1 MRPTFCIGNETRA
14 AFVAAMPTQPFG
26 QPRAPLSPS
35 AGHGF
40 SRSSQPF
47 KASFSARLTNTGQIN
62 SWKPMKEATRSGA
75 PLPVHMR
82 PDWNGRAPVWE
93 QRIPQWDQQK
103 GMPASRYKAPPP
115 SRSSTFNPY
124 ESTVS
129 MQSPA
134 KSQVV
139 TRDWSL
145 LFSPGRVDSLVRR
158 PWPEYEPESSAAVG
172 RRWTGC
178 NLGRLYEHVAPSSSP
193 VDSYSPSPSQSDL
206 MGASFNTLSM
216 SPSQQSMPMSPVA
229 YRDF

>member
-1 MRPTFCIGNETRA
+1 MMSSLPKLAVTMLFIATAAAYTPTLRLPTPTIYSRTAIHAISMGGVSDRMANDGLLYDGWGAKGLETLNSTATLQQLAEDREISRYDA
-14 AFVAAMPTQPFG
+14 VLIVAARAKEKAYQSVDEEEGRGYIGSSFG
-26 QPRAPLSPS
+26 GPMGAGARKPL
-35 AGHGF
+35 
-40 SRSSQPF
+40 
-47 KASFSARLTNTGQIN
+47 
-62 SWKPMKEATRSGA
+62 
-75 PLPVHMR
+75 
-82 PDWNGRAPVWE
+82 
-93 QRIPQWDQQK
+93 
-103 GMPASRYKAPPP
+103 
-115 SRSSTFNPY
+115 
-124 ESTVS
+124 
-129 MQSPA
+129 PA

>member
-1 MRPTFCIGNETRA
+1 
-14 AFVAAMPTQPFG
+14 MPTQPFG

-40 SRSSQPF
+40 SRSTQPF

-62 SWKPMKEATRSGA
+62 SWKPMKEATKLRASARAHAAGLEWSRSRLGA
-75 PLPVHMR
+75 AHSTVGPA
-82 PDWNGRAPVWE
+82 RAC
-93 QRIPQWDQQK
+93 RRR
-103 GMPASRYKAPPP
+103 ATRRRRR
-115 SRSSTFNPY
+115 RSSTFNPY